1 MKAWA
6 AALLLSASVSAAAWA
21 QTDSAD
27 RALLDAVKANESE
40 AALEAVRQRGVNVD
54 LREPDGSTALLY
66 ATHNEDLELVRQLI
80 RRDANVNA
88 VNDYG
93 VSPLQEAASVGNA
106 ELIDI
111 LLKAGADVESR
122 NHEGQTALMAV
133 ARTGRADAARILI
146 DAGADVNAA
155 ENWGG
160 QTALMWAAAQG
171 QADMIRLLIE
181 AGADPNAQAPA
192 RDWVRLTSEPR
203 IKEMFSGGFTPLI
216 YAARQGCAECVQA
229 LIDGGADPD
238 KADPEGVTPLIAALL
253 NAHFAAAAALV
264 ERGADVNKWDW
275 WGRTPLYAAADL
287 NITPNGARADLPST
301 DTVTGV
307 DIARMLIERGADV
320 NIRLKN
326 TPPPRNIV
334 FDRGADDRALTT
346 GATPLLRAAYGG
358 DLEMMQLL
366 LENGAR
372 YDIPN
377 SNGLTPFAAA
387 AGDGG
392 TRGANKTEAVVVQA
406 MDMLLAAGADVNEA
420 GAGGQIPLHSAV
432 RSNQMEVVRFLIGKG
447 GDLQAKDA
455 RGLIPR
461 DYATGRADQLGFGG
475 NNVVGLLPEMA
486 DLVENAMREQGIPV
500 PPREAPLTTEELIAA
515 GRGQVTS
522 GLASN

>member
-40 AALEAVRQRGVNVD
+40 AALEAVRKRGVDVD

-66 ATHNEDLELVRQLI
+66 ATHNEDVELVRQLI
-80 RRDANVNA
+80 RRGADVDA

-93 VSPLQEAASVGNA
+93 VSPLQEAAAVGNA

-111 LLKAGADVESR
+111 LLQAGADVESR
-122 NHEGQTALMAV
+122 NHEGQTALMAA
-133 ARTGRADAARILI
+133 ARTGRTDAAQILI

-216 YAARQGCAECVQA
+216 YAARQGCAECVHA
-229 LIDGGADPD
+229 LIDGGADLD
-238 KADPEGVTPLIAALL
+238 KADPEGVTPTIAALL
-253 NAHFAAAAALV
+253 NAHFAAAAALI
-264 ERGADVNKWDW
+264 ERGADPNKWDW

-287 NITPNGARADLPST
+287 NITPNGARTDLPSM

-307 DIARMLIERGADV
+307 DVARMLIERGADV
-320 NIRLKN
+320 NLRLKN

-334 FDRGADDRALTT
+334 FDRGADGQLTT
-346 GATPLLRAAYGG
+346 GATALVRAAYGG
-358 DLEMMQLL
+358 DLEMMRLL

-372 YDIPN
+372 IDIPN
-377 SNGLTPFAAA
+377 KDGVTPFAAA
-387 AGDGG
+387 ASDGG
-392 TRGANKTEAVVVQA
+392 TRGALKTEDVTVQA
-406 MDMLLAAGADVNEA
+406 MQMLVDAGADVNQR
-420 GAGGQIPLHSAV
+420 GRGGVTPLHTAARANRLLV
-432 RSNQMEVVRFLIGKG
+432 AQFLIDTGA
-447 GDLQAKDA
+447 DLQAEDA

-461 DYATGRADQLGFGG
+461 DFATGRADQLGFGG

-486 DLVENAMREQGIPV
+486 DLIENAMREQGMEV
-500 PPREAPLTTEELIAA
+500 GPREAPLTTEELIAA
-515 GRGQVTS
+515 GRGQAS
-522 GLASN
+522 AGLAED